1 MLRLLVVV
9 LLLANAAFFAWT
21 QGWMRD
27 WGLGPALQSEPQ
39 RLAQQVRL
47 EGLRVLGSQEARRA
61 EAAAQPKA
69 QPPECLESGLFDDS
83 QSKALRPHLTDLL
96 PPDTWTLGPSVL
108 PARWIV
114 YMGKYPNTD
123 AVNKKKAE
131 LKARSVNFEPL
142 RNPTL
147 EPGISLGGHET
158 QAKADQ
164 ALKDLV
170 KAGVRT
176 AKVVQERPEQRGDL
190 LRLPTVDDKL
200 RPLMDDVKNL
210 LNGKGL
216 RTCQ

>member
-1 MLRLLVVV
+1 MLRSLVVL
-9 LLLANAAFFAWT
+9 LLLANAAFLAWT
-21 QGWMRD
+21 QGWLRD
-27 WGLGPALQSEPQ
+27 WGLGPATQREPQ
-39 RLAQQVRL
+39 RLAQQVRP
-47 EGLRVLGSQEARRA
+47 EGLRVLGAQEARRA
-61 EAAAQPKA
+61 EAAAQPKP
-69 QPPECLESGLFDDS
+69 QPPECLESGLLDDN
-83 QSKALRPHLTDLL
+83 QSKGLRSALADLL
-96 PPDTWTLGPSVL
+96 PPDTWTLGPTVV
-108 PARWIV
+108 PPRWIV
-114 YMGKYPNTD
+114 YMGKYPNAD
-123 AVNKKKAE
+123 ALNKKKAE
-131 LKARSVNFEPL
+131 LKAKNVNFEPL

-170 KAGVRT
+170 KTGVRT
-176 AKVVQERPEQRGDL
+176 AKVVQERPEQRGDQ